1 MIFSMTSAQR
11 TETRTLTVVLNESDW
26 RAFRAV
32 EPDAIGWLHERIQE
46 RLGTRSSQVAAPKA
60 PISHGEFE
68 D

>member
-1 MIFSMTSAQR
+1 
-11 TETRTLTVVLNESDW
+11 LTVVLNESDW

-46 RLGTRSSQVAAPKA
+46 RLGARSSQTPVPKT
-60 PISHGEFE
+60 PTTYGEFE